1 MDARQTVSQAE
12 ATGDYLGWKKEN
24 PSAYLTSVFAMFSED
39 HEKEWLVNYYNPENS
54 AITSFSV
61 AGKRNS
67 EEAFK
72 KGESIHELKLAEVK
86 IGEPE
91 AMERAKKELTEKH
104 PGNIAQKTVVVLQ
117 KPESVAVWNVTF
129 ITSSFKVVNVKISA
143 AEGEIVSSS
152 ASSVS
157 DFVQKQPEK

>member
-1 MDARQTVSQAE
+1 MNVRQIVSEAE
-12 ATGDYLGWKKEN
+12 ATGDYLEWKKSN

-39 HEKEWLVNYYNPENS
+39 HEKEWLVNYYNPGNS

-91 AMERAKKELTEKH
+91 AMERAKKELMGKH

-129 ITSSFKVVNVKISA
+129 ITSSFKVVNVKVSA